1 MDVIGQLR
9 VLAPLRGKRLCYLLD
24 RGLAGP
30 QGWSG
35 HSTGKDKDPCPCWE
49 SNSGHPACGLVVTIM
64 SEVNNKNAVLTVT
77 YFGML
82 QAAQCFEKVLKAQP
96 GNYETMNILG
106 SLYANSSSQ
115 SKRDI
120 AKSHLRK
127 VTEQFPDDVEAW
139 IELAQILEQSDLQGA
154 LADYAT
160 ATRILRDKVQADIPP
175 EIFNNVGAL
184 HYRCVTLLLRIV
196 TFVLYLSIPSS
207 DIKFHSCKA
216 FLSLVFRSVVPQRN
230 IKHRFHCIC
239 KL

>member
-1 MDVIGQLR
+1 
-9 VLAPLRGKRLCYLLD
+9 
-24 RGLAGP
+24 
-30 QGWSG
+30 
-35 HSTGKDKDPCPCWE
+35 
-49 SNSGHPACGLVVTIM
+49 
-64 SEVNNKNAVLTVT
+64 
-77 YFGML
+77 ML

-96 GNYETMNILG
+96 GNYETMKILG

-139 IELAQILEQSDLQGA
+139 IELAQILEQSDLQGS
-154 LADYAT
+154 LAAYAT

-184 HYRCVTLLLRIV
+184 HYRCVMLLLKIV
-196 TFVLYLSIPSS
+196 TVRLLYLSISLFH
-207 DIKFHSCKA
+207 IKFYPFKA
-216 FLSLVFRSVVPQRN
+216 FFSLALRSVVLQRN
-230 IKHRFHCIC
+230 IRYRFHCIC